1 MLKRLLALTTL
12 ILGSASAANLDLATN
27 LDLMRGH
34 LFASVSNYNAGSL
47 QWGKKHA
54 GHSLEELWSKIQ
66 PAVSADLV
74 KPFED
79 ALHAIM
85 HAPGMEP
92 PADYEQT
99 VEKFLD
105 GAWDKAYDAALAGAD
120 TNFYIALTSN
130 LVTSS
135 KGDYAAG
142 MEGGNQSNP
151 GEYQDAVGFLNR
163 AVVEAAKISHDAMES
178 VEKLQIAQLQQI
190 SSDAYSKLADE
201 VVASFQAVHSDPN
214 AENLRLLGLGLS
226 ATNDEY
232 IGEGEIGEGL
242 ESLEGA
248 QKRWE
253 LLKTTVE
260 AKDAKLAASFTSHL
274 ADLKAAIEKDD
285 SVTFKTV
292 LALAQDEFA
301 QISKLF

>member
-1 MLKRLLALTTL
+1 MLKRLTVLTAL

-54 GHSLEELWSKIQ
+54 GHSLEELWSKMQ
-66 PAVSADLV
+66 PVVQPELV

-79 ALHAIM
+79 ALHKIM
-85 HAPGMEP
+85 HAPGNTP
-92 PADYEQT
+92 PADYQET
-99 VEKFLD
+99 VEDFLE
-105 GAWDKAYDAALAGAD
+105 GPWDKAYDAAVAGAD

-163 AVVEAAKISHDAMES
+163 AVVEAAKISHDAMEG
-178 VEKLQIAQLQQI
+178 VEKLQIAQLSQI

-201 VVASFQAVHSDPN
+201 VIASFQAVHSDPN
-214 AENLRLLGLGLS
+214 AENLRLLGLGLT

-248 QKRWE
+248 EKRWD

-260 AKDAKLAASFTSHL
+260 AKNAGLAASFAAHL
-274 ADLKAAIEKDD
+274 KEMQAAITKDDQAAFKAA
-285 SVTFKTV
+285 
-292 LALAQDEFA
+292 LALAQAEFA
-301 QISKLF
+301 EISKLF